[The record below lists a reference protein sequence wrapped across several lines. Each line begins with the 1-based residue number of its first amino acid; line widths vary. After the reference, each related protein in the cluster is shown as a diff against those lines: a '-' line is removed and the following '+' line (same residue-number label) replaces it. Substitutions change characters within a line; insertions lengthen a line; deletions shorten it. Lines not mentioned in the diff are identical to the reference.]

1 MTVPLT
7 DLIGLCYV
15 YAHASIPTADFDT
28 WLSSSPRHFFVKYG
42 FPSLHVRRWDERRK
56 LATKDLLICKECVT
70 KNTREVELTKAFL
83 RDVRLLRA
91 FDPFGGVGAFGL
103 ALEQSG
109 CVKVTHTVEICLDAA
124 KTLKNNASRS
134 TKVYNE
140 CANVM
145 LRHAVE
151 THAGHD
157 VEDLRSIDGERLP
170 APPKPEDIDYILA
183 GQSHS
188 MLNMYRKANDLKR
201 NLILNVLS
209 WVDYA
214 DPKICIFENVRGFLS
229 FRLKARQATEH
240 RIEGGIE
247 LGGLKFVLR
256 AMIDMNYQIRFA
268 LHQAAHYGTPQTRVR
283 FFVIAAKPGTPLPE
297 FPQPS
302 HSFPEADSLR
312 ISSTRGK
319 YIRTTPGTA
328 PHQFVSID
336 DAISDLLRFDWLI
349 CDAAGPFCGFH
360 GPELEY
366 EHPPRNSFQRQCRR
380 KESPD
385 LQHYADVP
393 FEKGRANKHSEA
405 DESAGISAF

>member
-1 MTVPLT
+1 
-7 DLIGLCYV
+7 
-15 YAHASIPTADFDT
+15 
-28 WLSSSPRHFFVKYG
+28 
-42 FPSLHVRRWDERRK
+42 ERRK

-70 KNTREVELTKAFL
+70 KNTQEVELTKAFL
-83 RDVRLLRA
+83 RDVPPLRA

-109 CVKVTHTVEICLDAA
+109 CVKVTHTVEICPDAA
-124 KTLKNNASRS
+124 KTLKNNASRG
-134 TKVYNE
+134 TKVYNQ

-145 LRHAVE
+145 LRHAIK

-157 VEDLRSIDGERLP
+157 VEDLRSINGERLP
-170 APPKPEDIDYILA
+170 APPKPEDIDCILA
-183 GQSHS
+183 GFPCQSHS
-188 MLNMYRKANDLKR
+188 TLNMYRKANDLKS

-256 AMIDMNYQIRFA
+256 AMIDMNYQVRFA
-268 LHQAAHYGTPQTRVR
+268 LLQAAHYGTPQTRVR
-283 FFVIAAKPGTPLPE
+283 FFMIAAKPGTPLPE

-312 ISSTRGK
+312 IPSTRGK
-319 YIRTTPGTA
+319 YIRPIRTTPGTA

-336 DAISDLLRFDWLI
+336 DAISDLLRFDWKEPQDPCDAAEQREEQTSRQPIRAKI
-349 CDAAGPFCGFH
+349 CDAGRPFCGFH
-360 GPELEY
+360 GPEVEY

-385 LQHYADVP
+385 LQHYT
-393 FEKGRANKHSEA
+393 RTYHSKKVER
-405 DESAGISAF
+405 